1 MDKQE
6 SNNLLFKKY
15 KLMDKISRGSF
26 GDVHIGMNV
35 HTKEKVALKL
45 EERKNSINLL
55 EQEAFILYNLKGPGI
70 PEIKAFGKN
79 KKYNILAQTLLGDSL
94 NDIFNSNKKKFTVK
108 DICNIGIQMLERIE
122 YIHSKDYIH
131 RDIKPQNFLIGKDHN
146 GEHIIYLIDFG
157 FAKKYRSSRGN
168 HVKYSIKNQ
177 IIGTPNFSSLN
188 AMKGVEQSRRD
199 DLESFCYIIIYFF
212 KGFLPWK
219 GFQVGSIVE
228 RFNAILDMK
237 KYIKISSLCEG
248 LPTEISEL
256 YGYVKKLGFTEEP
269 NYNYMKQL
277 FLSILKK
284 NGLKKDNKFSWIKE
298 TKEINNNMNNPIINN
313 SNVNNK
319 KSNISKLFKR
329 IKDSLQKKEKPK
341 DEINISKDIFNEKE
355 ENLEDYTINNL
366 NTDNT
371 DHECNE
377 SKMSNSNNST
387 KSEDQDITQKFI
399 INLDETENDKEISN
413 LDITDKKNLTVKN
426 HPINFDTKNKES
438 RSRIII
444 NHFVYQKEKQSE
456 NVKEANIHNNNNSHI
471 NEDKY
476 KNNNMKDLCLM
487 NYYCK
492 VYDKKISRKVVM

>member
-15 KLMDKISRGSF
+15 KLMNKISRGAF

-45 EERKNSINLL
+45 EDRKNSRNLL

-70 PEIKAFGKN
+70 PEIKAFGRN
-79 KKYNILAQTLLGDSL
+79 KKYNILAQSLLGESL

-168 HVKYSIKNQ
+168 HVKYSVKNP
-177 IIGTPNFSSLN
+177 IIGTPNYSSLN

-219 GFQVGSIVE
+219 GFQNGSIME

-248 LPTEISEL
+248 LPSEISEL
-256 YGYVKKLGFTEEP
+256 FGYVKKLGFAEKP

-284 NGLKKDNKFSWIKE
+284 NGLRKDNKFSWIKE
-298 TKEINNNMNNPIINN
+298 INNNTNNHNIIS

-319 KSNISKLFKR
+319 KSNISKLFER
-329 IKDSLQKKEKPK
+329 IKDSLHKNEKLK
-341 DEINISKDIFNEKE
+341 DEIIINKNLLNEKE
-355 ENLEDYTINNL
+355 QNPEDYTINNL

-371 DHECNE
+371 DQECDE

-387 KSEDQDITQKFI
+387 KIEDQDITHKFI
-399 INLDETENDKEISN
+399 ISINELENNDEINN
-413 LDITDKKNLTVKN
+413 LDITDKKNLTVEN
-426 HPINFDTKNKES
+426 HPINFDIKNKE
-438 RSRIII
+438 RGNRIII
-444 NHFVYQKEKQSE
+444 NHFVNQKKKQSE
-456 NVKEANIHNNNNSHI
+456 NLN
-471 NEDKY
+471 
-476 KNNNMKDLCLM
+476 
-487 NYYCK
+487 
-492 VYDKKISRKVVM
+492 